1 MSFPDFQLLES
12 EKLQPTI
19 LEVECILREAT
30 PEQLK
35 NVRVLPAKR
44 GVLWLIKKIS
54 LRTGLLC
61 GGNFG
66 KSSGGL

>member
-1 MSFPDFQLLES
+1 SKKMSFPDFQLLES

-44 GVLWLIKKIS
+44 VYEQDCYVVEILEKAVE
-54 LRTGLLC
+54 
-61 GGNFG
+61 
-66 KSSGGL
+66 